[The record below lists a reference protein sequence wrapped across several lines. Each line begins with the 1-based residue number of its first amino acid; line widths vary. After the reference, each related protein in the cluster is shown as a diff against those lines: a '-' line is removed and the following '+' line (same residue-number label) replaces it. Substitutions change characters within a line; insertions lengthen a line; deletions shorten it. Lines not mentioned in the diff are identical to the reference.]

1 MAINDQ
7 MEMAFSSP
15 APRVD
20 PVSGNEVPPGS
31 LPEEVR
37 DDIDVLLSTGEY
49 VVPADVLRFHGV
61 KLFENLRTEAKMGLG
76 EMNNTGRIG
85 GEPVGG
91 APMEPAAMDP
101 AAMGISEEDVAML
114 EQALAGQGVPE
125 AAMAEG
131 GLMDKVA
138 FAAMNDPLVNERINS
153 KGMAVG
159 FAEGGMTQ
167 SLYSDPT
174 RIDSLIDKVMSAAQ
188 NNPALL
194 GELSKR
200 GVTVNTTKADMK
212 PAEMQQANTQPVGL
226 SHGGLT
232 HSGGAPGT
240 TGATPIGFSTDMGT
254 GVGKP
259 SADTNFNP
267 FQYGLGYSSFGP
279 TTPVGYAPP
288 PVVTAPTVAGS
299 ALTLGDPNAGQRGGV
314 AIGQMMPNGKIR
326 MPDSYYA
333 GGGDA
338 DQKRAL
344 KKLGETDPNAW
355 MGKYNFSDP
364 DILRQ
369 QTLAALNKEQ
379 GIISSTI
386 GNAPFGQVFQ
396 AAQGSEF
403 LTIMETL
410 RNSGTKEED
419 AKMDDAF
426 KKWKDSR
433 LGAKPNK
440 IISSILNNTRGDETA
455 AALVADDPNHWS
467 NPTVQDRNTYT
478 DKFEKQRAAAQVKR
492 AKEVDETTRV
502 KEAEKAAAASS
513 AAQVAAYQAAQ
524 NNNNDR
530 GGRGSDN
537 NSGLGFGGDNTSGS
551 GTGQGFI
558 DRSTAAKGGLM
569 IKKK

>member
-1 MAINDQ
+1 
-7 MEMAFSSP
+7 MESA
-15 APRVD
+15 
-20 PVSGNEVPPGS
+20 
-31 LPEEVR
+31 
-37 DDIDVLLSTGEY
+37 
-49 VVPADVLRFHGV
+49 
-61 KLFENLRTEAKMGLG
+61 
-76 EMNNTGRIG
+76 GRIG
-85 GEPVGG
+85 GQPVDSS
-91 APMEPAAMDP
+91 PMDP
-101 AAMGISEEDVAML
+101 ASMGISEEDIAML
-114 EQALAGQGVPE
+114 EQALAGEGLPE

-159 FAEGGMTQ
+159 FAAGGMTQ
-167 SLYSDPT
+167 SLYNDPT
-174 RIDSLIDKVMSAAQ
+174 KIDSLIDQVMTAAQ
-188 NNPALL
+188 TNPSLL
-194 GELSKR
+194 EQLSKR
-200 GVTVNTTKADMK
+200 GISINTTQADMQ
-212 PAEMQQANTQPVGL
+212 PTEMKQANTQPVEL
-226 SHGGLT
+226 AHGGSV
-232 HSGGAPGT
+232 HKGPSSGQIPEVIQQ
-240 TGATPIGFSTDMGT
+240 TPLGFSGDMGT

-299 ALTLGDPNAGQRGGV
+299 ALSLGDPNAGQRGGV

-419 AKMDDAF
+419 ATMDDAF

-455 AALVADDPNHWS
+455 AALLEDNQNHWS
-467 NPTVQDRNTYT
+467 
-478 DKFEKQRAAAQVKR
+478 AIKR
-492 AKEVDETTRV
+492 
-502 KEAEKAAAASS
+502 S
-513 AAQVAAYQAAQ
+513 AAQDKLNKEIGEAETYSSTPQTVANQSGRTATDRANEQAQQAHAETKLAKT
-524 NNNNDR
+524 NTEYAKK
-530 GGRGSDN
+530 
-537 NSGLGFGGDNTSGS
+537 SGIKGAEEYTVGN
-551 GTGQGFI
+551 
-558 DRSTAAKGGLM
+558 KGGLM

>member
-7 MEMAFSSP
+7 MEMAFSGP

-37 DDIDVLLSTGEY
+37 DDIDVKLSEGEY

-61 KLFENLRTEAKMGLG
+61 KFFEDLRAEAKMGLAG
-76 EMNNTGRIG
+76 MESAGRIG
-85 GEPVGG
+85 GQPVDSS
-91 APMEPAAMDP
+91 PMDP
-101 AAMGISEEDVAML
+101 ASMGISEEDIAML
-114 EQALAGQGVPE
+114 EQALAGEGLPE

-159 FAEGGMTQ
+159 FAAGGMTQ
-167 SLYSDPT
+167 SLYNDPT
-174 RIDSLIDKVMSAAQ
+174 KIDSLIDQVMTAAQ
-188 NNPALL
+188 TNPSLL
-194 GELSKR
+194 EQLSNR
-200 GVTVNTTKADMK
+200 GISINTTQADMQ
-212 PAEMQQANTQPVGL
+212 PTEMKQANTQPVEL
-226 SHGGLT
+226 AHGGSV
-232 HSGGAPGT
+232 HKGPSSGQIPEVIQQ
-240 TGATPIGFSTDMGT
+240 TPLGFSGDMGT

-299 ALTLGDPNAGQRGGV
+299 ALSLGDPNAGQRGGV

-419 AKMDDAF
+419 ATMDDAF

-455 AALVADDPNHWS
+455 AALLEDNQNHWS
-467 NPTVQDRNTYT
+467 
-478 DKFEKQRAAAQVKR
+478 AIKR
-492 AKEVDETTRV
+492 
-502 KEAEKAAAASS
+502 S
-513 AAQVAAYQAAQ
+513 AAQDKLNKEIGEAETYSSTPQTVANQSGRTATDRANEQAQQAHAERKLAKT
-524 NNNNDR
+524 NTEYAKK
-530 GGRGSDN
+530 
-537 NSGLGFGGDNTSGS
+537 SGIKGAEEYTVGN
-551 GTGQGFI
+551 
-558 DRSTAAKGGLM
+558 KGGLM

>member
-7 MEMAFSSP
+7 MEMAFSGP

-37 DDIDVLLSTGEY
+37 DDIDVKLSEGEY

-61 KLFENLRTEAKMGLG
+61 KFFEDLRAEAKMGLAG
-76 EMNNTGRIG
+76 MESAGRIG
-85 GEPVGG
+85 GQPVDSS
-91 APMEPAAMDP
+91 PMDP
-101 AAMGISEEDVAML
+101 ASMGISEEDIAML
-114 EQALAGQGVPE
+114 EQALAGEGLPE

-159 FAEGGMTQ
+159 FAAGGMTQ
-167 SLYSDPT
+167 SLYNDPT
-174 RIDSLIDKVMSAAQ
+174 KIDSLIDQVMTAAQ
-188 NNPALL
+188 TNPSLL
-194 GELSKR
+194 EQLSKR
-200 GVTVNTTKADMK
+200 GISINTTQADMQ
-212 PAEMQQANTQPVGL
+212 PTEMKQANTQPVEL
-226 SHGGLT
+226 AHGGSV
-232 HSGGAPGT
+232 HKGPSSGQIPEVIQQ
-240 TGATPIGFSTDMGT
+240 TPLGFSGDMGT

-299 ALTLGDPNAGQRGGV
+299 ALSLGDPNAGQRGGV

-419 AKMDDAF
+419 ATMDDAF

-455 AALVADDPNHWS
+455 AALLEDNQNHWS
-467 NPTVQDRNTYT
+467 
-478 DKFEKQRAAAQVKR
+478 AIKR
-492 AKEVDETTRV
+492 
-502 KEAEKAAAASS
+502 S
-513 AAQVAAYQAAQ
+513 AAQDKLNKEIGEAETYSSTPQTVANQSGRTATDRANEQAQQAHAERKLAKT
-524 NNNNDR
+524 NTEYAKK
-530 GGRGSDN
+530 
-537 NSGLGFGGDNTSGS
+537 SGIKGAEEYTVGN
-551 GTGQGFI
+551 
-558 DRSTAAKGGLM
+558 KGGLM

>member
-1 MAINDQ
+1 MKLMAINDQ

-31 LPEEVR
+31 LPVEVR
-37 DDIDVLLSTGEY
+37 DDIDVKLSEGEY

-61 KLFENLRTEAKMGLG
+61 KFFEDLRAEAKMGLAG
-76 EMNNTGRIG
+76 MESAGRIG
-85 GEPVGG
+85 GQPVDSS
-91 APMEPAAMDP
+91 PMDP
-101 AAMGISEEDVAML
+101 ASMGISEEDIAML
-114 EQALAGQGVPE
+114 EQALAGEGLPE

-159 FAEGGMTQ
+159 FAAGGMTQ
-167 SLYSDPT
+167 SLYNDPT
-174 RIDSLIDKVMSAAQ
+174 KIDSLIDQVMTAAQ
-188 NNPALL
+188 TNPSLL
-194 GELSKR
+194 EQLSNR
-200 GVTVNTTKADMK
+200 GISINTTQADMQ
-212 PAEMQQANTQPVGL
+212 PTEMKQANTQPVEL
-226 SHGGLT
+226 AHGGSV
-232 HSGGAPGT
+232 HKGPSSGQIPEVIQQ
-240 TGATPIGFSTDMGT
+240 TPLGFSGDMGT

-299 ALTLGDPNAGQRGGV
+299 ALSLGDPNAGQRGGV

-419 AKMDDAF
+419 ATMDDAF

-455 AALVADDPNHWS
+455 AALLEDNQNHWS
-467 NPTVQDRNTYT
+467 
-478 DKFEKQRAAAQVKR
+478 AIKR
-492 AKEVDETTRV
+492 
-502 KEAEKAAAASS
+502 S
-513 AAQVAAYQAAQ
+513 AAQDKLNKEIGEAETYSSTPQTVANQSGRTATDRANEQAQQAHAEKKLAKT
-524 NNNNDR
+524 NTEYAKK
-530 GGRGSDN
+530 
-537 NSGLGFGGDNTSGS
+537 SGIKGAEEYTVGN
-551 GTGQGFI
+551 
-558 DRSTAAKGGLM
+558 KGGLM